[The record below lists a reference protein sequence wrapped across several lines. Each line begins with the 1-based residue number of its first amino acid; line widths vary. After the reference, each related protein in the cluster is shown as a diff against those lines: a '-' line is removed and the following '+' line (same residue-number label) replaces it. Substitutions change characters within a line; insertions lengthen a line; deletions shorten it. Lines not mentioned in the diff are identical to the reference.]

1 MIFKKSKA
9 AQVWFFPPYL
19 VFLGL
24 IISFLLEFLV
34 YRNQIFDNSI
44 IFRFL
49 GIILT
54 IAAILLFVKS
64 VRIFNLRKEKI
75 HPRSISTQIFKDG
88 PFQFSRN
95 PIYLAMFILLI
106 GVGLTLNSFWFL
118 YSGLVVA
125 IMIHYGVIIPE
136 ENYLEKEFGKD
147 YLEYKKTVR
156 RWL

>member
-64 VRIFNLRKEKI
+64 VRIFNLRKEKL

-95 PIYLAMFILLI
+95 PIYLAMFVLLI
-106 GVGLTLNSFWFL
+106 GFGLTLNSFWFL

-147 YLEYKKTVR
+147 YLEYKKSVR

>member
-34 YRNQIFDNSI
+34 DRNQIFENSMI
-44 IFRFL
+44 SRFL

-88 PFQFSRN
+88 PFRFSRN
-95 PIYLAMFILLI
+95 PIYLAMLILLI

-125 IMIHYGVIIPE
+125 IMLHYGVIIPE

>member
-24 IISFLLEFLV
+24 IISFLLEFLI

-64 VRIFNLRKEKI
+64 VRIFNLRKEKL

-95 PIYLAMFILLI
+95 PIYLAMFVLLI

>member
-95 PIYLAMFILLI
+95 PIYLAMFVLLI

-125 IMIHYGVIIPE
+125 IMLHYGVIIPE

-147 YLEYKKTVR
+147 YLEYKKSVR

>member
-125 IMIHYGVIIPE
+125 IMLHYGVIIPE

-147 YLEYKKTVR
+147 YLEYKKSVR

>member
-95 PIYLAMFILLI
+95 PIYLAMFVLLI

-147 YLEYKKTVR
+147 Y
-156 RWL
+156 

>member
-34 YRNQIFDNSI
+34 YRNQLFDNSI

-95 PIYLAMFILLI
+95 PIYLAMFVLLI

-147 YLEYKKTVR
+147 YLKYKKTVR

>member
-24 IISFLLEFLV
+24 IISFLLEFLI

-95 PIYLAMFILLI
+95 PIYLAMFVLLI

>member
-19 VFLGL
+19 VLLGL

-95 PIYLAMFILLI
+95 PIYLAMFVLLI

-147 YLEYKKTVR
+147 YLEYKKSVR

>member
-64 VRIFNLRKEKI
+64 VRIFNLRKEKL

-95 PIYLAMFILLI
+95 PIYLAMFVLVI

-125 IMIHYGVIIPE
+125 IMLHYGVIIPE

-147 YLEYKKTVR
+147 YLEYKKSVR

>member
-95 PIYLAMFILLI
+95 PIYLAMFVLLI

-118 YSGLVVA
+118 YSGLVVV
-125 IMIHYGVIIPE
+125 IMLHYGVIIPE

>member
-19 VFLGL
+19 VLLGL

-34 YRNQIFDNSI
+34 HRNQIFDNSI

-54 IAAILLFVKS
+54 IAAILLFIKS

-95 PIYLAMFILLI
+95 PIYLAMFVLLI

-147 YLEYKKTVR
+147 YLEYKKSVR

>member
-1 MIFKKSKA
+1 MILKKSKA

-95 PIYLAMFILLI
+95 PIYLAMFVLLI

>member
-34 YRNQIFDNSI
+34 DRNQIFENSMI
-44 IFRFL
+44 SRFL

-95 PIYLAMFILLI
+95 PIYLAMFVLLI

>member
-64 VRIFNLRKEKI
+64 VRIFNIRKEKL

-95 PIYLAMFILLI
+95 PIYLAMFVLLI
-106 GVGLTLNSFWFL
+106 GVGLTLNSLWFL

>member
-24 IISFLLEFLV
+24 IISFLLEFFV

-54 IAAILLFVKS
+54 ITAILLFVKS
-64 VRIFNLRKEKI
+64 VRIFNYRKEKI

>member
-24 IISFLLEFLV
+24 IMSFLLEFLV

-95 PIYLAMFILLI
+95 PIYLAMFVLLI

-156 RWL
+156 RWI

>member
-95 PIYLAMFILLI
+95 PIYLAMFVLLI

>member
-44 IFRFL
+44 IFRFI

-95 PIYLAMFILLI
+95 PIYLAMFVLLI

-147 YLEYKKTVR
+147 YLEYKKSVR

>member
-19 VFLGL
+19 VLLGL

-34 YRNQIFDNSI
+34 HRNQIFDNAI

-49 GIILT
+49 GIIIT
-54 IAAILLFVKS
+54 IAAILLFIKS
-64 VRIFNLRKEKI
+64 VRIFNLRKEKL

-88 PFQFSRN
+88 PFRFSRN

-106 GVGLTLNSFWFL
+106 GVGLALNSFWFL
-118 YSGLVVA
+118 YSGLAVA
-125 IMIHYGVIIPE
+125 IMLHYGVIIPE

>member
-44 IFRFL
+44 IFRFP

-64 VRIFNLRKEKI
+64 IRIFNLRKEKI

-95 PIYLAMFILLI
+95 PIYLAMFVLLI

>member
-44 IFRFL
+44 IFRFI
-49 GIILT
+49 GIVLT

-75 HPRSISTQIFKDG
+75 HPRPISTQIFKDG

-95 PIYLAMFILLI
+95 PIYLAMFVLLI

-125 IMIHYGVIIPE
+125 IMLHYGVIIPE

>member
-95 PIYLAMFILLI
+95 PIYLAMFFLLI

>member
-64 VRIFNLRKEKI
+64 VRIFNLRKEKL

-95 PIYLAMFILLI
+95 PIYLAMFVLLI

>member
-44 IFRFL
+44 IVRFL

-95 PIYLAMFILLI
+95 PIYLAMFVLLI

>member
-64 VRIFNLRKEKI
+64 VRIFNLRKEKL

-95 PIYLAMFILLI
+95 PIYLAMFVLLI
-106 GVGLTLNSFWFL
+106 GVGLTLNSLWFL

>member
-88 PFQFSRN
+88 PFRFSRN
-95 PIYLAMFILLI
+95 PIYLAMLILLI

>member
-34 YRNQIFDNSI
+34 YRNQIFDKSI

-64 VRIFNLRKEKI
+64 VRIFNLRKEKL

-95 PIYLAMFILLI
+95 PIYLAMFVLLI

-125 IMIHYGVIIPE
+125 IMLHYGVIIPE

>member
-24 IISFLLEFLV
+24 IISFLLEFLA

-95 PIYLAMFILLI
+95 PIYLAMFVLLI

>member
-19 VFLGL
+19 VLLGL

-44 IFRFL
+44 IFRFI

-54 IAAILLFVKS
+54 IAAILLFVRS
-64 VRIFNLRKEKI
+64 VRIFSLRKEKL
-75 HPRSISTQIFKDG
+75 HPRSISTQIFKEG

-95 PIYLAMFILLI
+95 PIYLAMFVLLI

-125 IMIHYGVIIPE
+125 IMLHYGVIIPE

>member
-34 YRNQIFDNSI
+34 YRNQLFDNSI

-95 PIYLAMFILLI
+95 PIYLAMFVLLI

>member
-19 VFLGL
+19 VLLGL
-24 IISFLLEFLV
+24 ITSFLLEFLV

-54 IAAILLFVKS
+54 IGAILLFVKS
-64 VRIFNLRKEKI
+64 VRIFNLRKEKL

-88 PFQFSRN
+88 PFQLSRN
-95 PIYLAMFILLI
+95 PIYLAMFVLLI

-118 YSGLVVA
+118 YSGLVIA
-125 IMIHYGVIIPE
+125 IMLHYGVIIPE

>member
-19 VFLGL
+19 VLLGL
-24 IISFLLEFLV
+24 ITSFLLEFLV

-64 VRIFNLRKEKI
+64 VRIFNSRKEKI

-95 PIYLAMFILLI
+95 PIYLAMFVLLI
-106 GVGLTLNSFWFL
+106 GIGLTLNSLWFL

-125 IMIHYGVIIPE
+125 IMLHYGVIIPE

>member
-19 VFLGL
+19 VLLGL
-24 IISFLLEFLV
+24 VISFLLEFLL
-34 YRNQIFDNSI
+34 YRNQIFHYSI
-44 IFRFL
+44 VYRL
-49 GIILT
+49 VGIILT
-54 IAAILLFVKS
+54 IGVILLFVKA

-95 PIYLAMFILLI
+95 PIYLAMFVLLI

>member
-34 YRNQIFDNSI
+34 YRNLIFDNSI

-64 VRIFNLRKEKI
+64 VRIFNLRKEKL

-88 PFQFSRN
+88 PFQLSRN
-95 PIYLAMFILLI
+95 PIYLAMFVLLI
-106 GVGLTLNSFWFL
+106 GVGLTLNSLWFL

-125 IMIHYGVIIPE
+125 IMLHYGVIIPE

>member
-24 IISFLLEFLV
+24 IISFLLEFLI

-95 PIYLAMFILLI
+95 PIYLAMFVLLI

-147 YLEYKKTVR
+147 YLEYKKSVR